1 MLTRAKKFLRY
12 VHEMMF
18 TKPSKKPKQK
28 LDSTTLFLLEELG
41 FDAEVEVKKEEK
53 NAVHKRED

>member
-1 MLTRAKKFLRY
+1 MFTQAKKFLRY

-28 LDSTTLFLLEELG
+28 LDSTTLFILEELG
-41 FDAEVEVKKEEK
+41 FDSQVEADKEK
-53 NAVHKRED
+53 HDK